1 MSNIQIPNLPAVAGL
16 SGAELL
22 EAVQAGSSVKISL
35 NQIGAL
41 FQIGAPVSFPLQVAI
56 GGTGT
61 TTSTGTG
68 SVVLSNSPT
77 LVAPTLGTGSFG
89 LGTVSAPSITFTGD
103 LNTGIWSPGADTV
116 AASTNGVERIRIDAS
131 GNVGIG
137 TNNPTSL
144 LNLYNATSSI
154 LNVSGDS
161 TVSIL
166 ASRASTDA
174 TAANLNFRKYRGTIA
189 SPSVVVADDVV
200 GNSNYSAFDGSG
212 LVNVAQLQVGVEAIS
227 VPNDVSGYF
236 RFFTRPAG
244 TLAVLTERMR
254 ITSTGNVGIGTSSP
268 LERLHVNTASG
279 AAGIRISV
287 SDVSYGNL
295 FSSAS
300 GTTLNNITAAPLM
313 FGTTNIE
320 RMRID
325 SAGNVGIATATPI
338 TPLHVAGASITTGV
352 VYKNQPAQTSIAV
365 ASTLTIAQ
373 LLTGIIQYTGALAT
387 LTLPT
392 GTDIEGGLPAT
403 FPTNMSFD
411 FSVINTGS
419 GTATLGTAAGLTL
432 TGSMAVTAAA
442 SGMFRVRKT
451 AVNTYTIYRIC

>member
-77 LVAPTLGTGSFG
+77 LVAPTLGTGSFA

-116 AASTNGVERIRIDAS
+116 AVSTNGAERIRIDAS

-137 TNNPTSL
+137 TNSPTSL

-166 ASRASTDA
+166 ASRASGDA

-189 SPSVVVADDVV
+189 SPSLVVADDVV

-227 VPNDVSGYF
+227 IPGDVSGYF

-254 ITSTGNVGIGTSSP
+254 ITST
-268 LERLHVNTASG
+268 
-279 AAGIRISV
+279 
-287 SDVSYGNL
+287 
-295 FSSAS
+295 
-300 GTTLNNITAAPLM
+300 
-313 FGTTNIE
+313 
-320 RMRID
+320 
-325 SAGNVGIATATPI
+325 GNVGIATATPI

-451 AVNTYTIYRIC
+451 AANTYTIYRIC